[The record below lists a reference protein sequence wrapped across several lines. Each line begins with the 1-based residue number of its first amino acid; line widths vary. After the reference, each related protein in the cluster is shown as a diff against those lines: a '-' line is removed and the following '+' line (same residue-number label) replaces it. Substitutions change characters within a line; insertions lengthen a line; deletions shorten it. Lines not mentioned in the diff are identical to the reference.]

1 MVPGTNMN
9 TDGKCVCGNIVDATC
24 FWIDCKSY
32 HGCVIAGVLVYYFDF
47 DVCDA

>member
-1 MVPGTNMN
+1 MVPGILQEH
-9 TDGKCVCGNIVDATC
+9 VCGNIVDAAC

-32 HGCVIAGVLVYYFDF
+32 HGCVIAGVLVYYFNF